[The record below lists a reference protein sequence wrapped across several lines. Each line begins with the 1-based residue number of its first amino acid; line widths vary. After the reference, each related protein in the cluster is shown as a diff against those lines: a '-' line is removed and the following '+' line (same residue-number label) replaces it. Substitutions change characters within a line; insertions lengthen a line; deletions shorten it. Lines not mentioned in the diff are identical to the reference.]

1 MNLSFYSPL
10 GLREARLNGDP
21 TGMEYQRELGYSVYS
36 RYLELGPGEMA
47 AVLPP
52 HHLVEVVELVPGVR
66 FEDGLDPLRLSV
78 EHFEEV
84 IEEYEAAEE
93 AEAAGKDFK
102 YRWVFPGK
110 FDEPP

>member
-1 MNLSFYSPL
+1 MPTIQKFRGRSQRDPDFIEMEIAVRVL
-10 GLREARLNGDP
+10 LRELDRVSVITGSDAPLLN
-21 TGMEYQRELGYSVYS
+21 S
-36 RYLELGPGEMA
+36 
-47 AVLPP
+47 
-52 HHLVEVVELVPGVR
+52 
-66 FEDGLDPLRLSV
+66 LRLSV

-110 FDEPP
+110 IDEPS

>member
-1 MNLSFYSPL
+1 MKKA
-10 GLREARLNGDP
+10 ARL
-21 TGMEYQRELGYSVYS
+21 TGR
-36 RYLELGPGEMA
+36 
-47 AVLPP
+47 LPIT
-52 HHLVEVVELVPGVR
+52 
-66 FEDGLDPLRLSV
+66 SV

>member
-1 MNLSFYSPL
+1 MPTIQKFRGRSQRDPDFIEMEIAVRVL
-10 GLREARLNGDP
+10 LRELDRVSVI
-21 TGMEYQRELGYSVYS
+21 TGSDAPL
-36 RYLELGPGEMA
+36 
-47 AVLPP
+47 
-52 HHLVEVVELVPGVR
+52 
-66 FEDGLDPLRLSV
+66 LDSLRLSV

-110 FDEPP
+110 IDEPS

>member
-1 MNLSFYSPL
+1 
-10 GLREARLNGDP
+10 
-21 TGMEYQRELGYSVYS
+21 
-36 RYLELGPGEMA
+36 
-47 AVLPP
+47 
-52 HHLVEVVELVPGVR
+52 
-66 FEDGLDPLRLSV
+66 LRLSV

-110 FDEPP
+110 IDEPS

>member
-1 MNLSFYSPL
+1 MGIAIRVL
-10 GLREARLNGDP
+10 LRELDRVREI
-21 TGMEYQRELGYSVYS
+21 TGSDAPLLAS
-36 RYLELGPGEMA
+36 
-47 AVLPP
+47 
-52 HHLVEVVELVPGVR
+52 
-66 FEDGLDPLRLSV
+66 LRLSV

-102 YRWVFPGK
+102 YRWVFRGK

>member
-1 MNLSFYSPL
+1 MPTIQKFRGRSRRDPDFIEMEIAVRVL
-10 GLREARLNGDP
+10 LRELDRVIEI
-21 TGMEYQRELGYSVYS
+21 TGSDAPL
-36 RYLELGPGEMA
+36 LES
-47 AVLPP
+47 
-52 HHLVEVVELVPGVR
+52 
-66 FEDGLDPLRLSV
+66 LRLSV

-110 FDEPP
+110 IDEPS

>member
-1 MNLSFYSPL
+1 MPCTFKCRERVAQDDFSMPMIQKFRGRSHRDPDFIEMGIAIRVL
-10 GLREARLNGDP
+10 LRELDRVREM
-21 TGMEYQRELGYSVYS
+21 TGSDAPL
-36 RYLELGPGEMA
+36 
-47 AVLPP
+47 
-52 HHLVEVVELVPGVR
+52 
-66 FEDGLDPLRLSV
+66 LDSLRLSV

-110 FDEPP
+110 FDEPT